1 MSRSGYRDPDKEQ
14 RWRKRL
20 DQWRRSGLTV
30 REFCLDHGL
39 RQHAFYW
46 WRRQIARRDRER
58 SPSATAAAPL
68 FVPLRVANDPSPPTA
83 AAAPEVVMSRGR
95 VVRVPPGFDA
105 ACLRQVLAVLEA
117 APC

>member
-30 REFCLDHGL
+30 REFC
-39 RQHAFYW
+39 
-46 WRRQIARRDRER
+46 RER